1 MMLHVCTHAQFQLYE
16 TGSACADYNFWS
28 QSKCCPI
35 GQHDPWKFGSVFFG
49 RENLAS
55 DFTGTLSVRRNI
67 SDMPQAPYTH
77 DAQPHRTRRYKMHW
91 YVSMHDTYACMQN
104 PDGYLDASPQW
115 EPGVSDMLTHDREL
129 SRIAG

>member
-1 MMLHVCTHAQFQLYE
+1 MKRAAHAQI
-16 TGSACADYNFWS
+16 TTSGAKASAAPLANMTPGNLEVF
-28 QSKCCPI
+28 
-35 GQHDPWKFGSVFFG
+35 FFG